1 MADQIMPEGFRIFN
15 KHQNAPDF
23 VKGSIVISLNE
34 FYAFCKAHP
43 ELQTDYDGKKQLK
56 LQLLESKAGKLYATV
71 DTYKP
76 GEKAAAKQEDDAG
89 SLPF

>member
-1 MADQIMPEGFRIFN
+1 MAEQTMPEGIRVFS

-23 VKGSIVISLNE
+23 VKGTIVISLNE
-34 FYAFCKAHP
+34 FVAFCKAHP
-43 ELQTDYDGKKQLK
+43 ELLTEYEGKKQLK
-56 LQLLESKAGKLYATV
+56 LQLLESKAGKLYAAV

-76 GEKAAAKQEDDAG
+76 GQPTAPKQEEPD

>member
-1 MADQIMPEGFRIFN
+1 MADQIMPEGVRIFGAH
-15 KHQNAPDF
+15 KNAPDF

-43 ELQTDYDGKKQLK
+43 ELLTEYDGKKQLK
-56 LQLLESKAGKLYATV
+56 LQLLESKAGKLYAAA

-76 GEKAAAKQEDDAG
+76 GEKKEPASGHPDSD
-89 SLPF
+89 LPF